1 MKRIHL
7 NVFQYKNFAWPLL
20 LGFHFGPS
28 DLQAANTL
36 IAILHYLRQY
46 TMCMKSPSDPIPVNT
61 SEPEPVNHG
70 GSFAPVYALRGI
82 QVGLTGE
89 EVPRVHKGKM

>member
-1 MKRIHL
+1 
-7 NVFQYKNFAWPLL
+7 
-20 LGFHFGPS
+20 
-28 DLQAANTL
+28 
-36 IAILHYLRQY
+36 
-46 TMCMKSPSDPIPVNT
+46 MCMKSPSDPIPVNT